1 MISSAV
7 VEYFPNTTQPVP
19 KLLTALEAVRFLR
32 LDIDRESETAALRAL
47 QRLVER
53 KLLHATLHVGRR
65 FYSRDELIHY
75 VARMTE
81 EWADAG

>member
-1 MISSAV
+1 MTATAAC
-7 VEYFPNTTQPVP
+7 EYFPNTTQPVP

-53 KLLHATLHVGRR
+53 RLIRPAIHVGKR
-65 FYSRDELIHY
+65 FYDRNELIRY
-75 VARMTE
+75 VDSLTE
-81 EWADAG
+81 EYPDAR